1 MRQMRGT
8 TLLRV
13 VGILYIIFSAF
24 SMVWGLLAALGGG
37 LLAIGSGLAGGG
49 LLGGL
54 VGGAVALAGVFAI
67 VGQVFGLV
75 AGILAVKWCAAPYQ
89 AGTLFVLGVVLV
101 VFAALGIL
109 GSDASLWS
117 KALSLAL
124 PVLYAL
130 GAYWNKQ
137 EA

>member
-1 MRQMRGT
+1 MREMRGT

-13 VGILYIIFSAF
+13 VGILYIVFSAF

-37 LLAIGSGLAGGG
+37 LLALGSGLAGGG

-54 VGGAVALAGVFAI
+54 LGGAVALAGVFAI
-67 VGQVFGLV
+67 VGQLFGLA
-75 AGILAVKWCAAPYQ
+75 AGILAVKWCAVPRQ

-101 VFAALGIL
+101 AFAALGLL
-109 GSDASLWS
+109 GSDAGFLS